1 MLVSVQISDADEL
14 VNLKVGRKTFFAS
27 EWLLTEQS
35 AVSTWGFFNQSVFG
49 VIPGSLVQHEGHSH
63 CCLNKVFLRWFHLY
77 CKTLFL
83 KGCLK
88 NPIKMLYLSK
98 FILLI

>member
-35 AVSTWGFFNQSVFG
+35 AVSTWGFLIS
-49 VIPGSLVQHEGHSH
+49 
-63 CCLNKVFLRWFHLY
+63 
-77 CKTLFL
+77 LFL
-83 KGCLK
+83 G
-88 NPIKMLYLSK
+88 
-98 FILLI
+98 